1 MSIAAPAGAADWSDD
16 WDGGGDL
23 RGSYINEPKDWSG
36 LGDENDPLT
45 FEFGV
50 RYWYSW
56 GAQSASS
63 GGASVSATDNSHIGE
78 AHLRIEDHATNFYV
92 KGWAG
97 YAAVINGTVAA
108 PLNTISDGTIAYA
121 GGDVGWNV
129 FGSEGSGLG
138 FLAGYQ
144 YWNDSPDTGRFNYTT
159 ATSASDITYD
169 PVTGQTFV
177 PGNSAPNRLNAHMLR
192 LGIQGKANFNNFIDF
207 SAEIAAVPYAKVGG
221 QIGIDDVTFD
231 PSVYGGAA
239 PPPHRRNFRNIDLL
253 WPPPPG
259 PPGWGLRRPAG
270 ARVRHPPPPEN
281 GAPRRRPPLVP
292 AGHRGR
298 DLHRGQHRQPERVR
312 RPGHGL
318 RYRSD
323 VQQRRLHHHQQP
335 VLHAALRPH
344 GRADLRFLTSF
355 LSRLV
360 RLPREG

>member
-1 MSIAAPAGAADWSDD
+1 MYRLVPSVAAILVAMSIAAPAGAADWSDD

-78 AHLRIEDHATNFYV
+78 AHLRIEDHSTNFYV

-221 QIGIDDVTFD
+221 QIGLDDVSFD
-231 PSVYGGAA
+231 PSVYGGPAQ
-239 PPPHRRNFRNIDLL
+239 PPYGSNLGNIDFMRSS
-253 WPPPPG
+253 PTAID
-259 PPGWGLRRPAG
+259 GWGFGGMAEAWVGIRPIENMVLRLGGRAWYLQGTADATFTAASIGNPSESGGPGTGFDTDPTFNNAG
-270 ARVRHPPPPEN
+270 YITTNNPFSM
-281 GAPRRRPPLVP
+281 
-292 AGHRGR
+292 
-298 DLHRGQHRQPERVR
+298 
-312 RPGHGL
+312 L
-318 RYRSD
+318 RYG
-323 VQQRRLHHHQQP
+323 LM
-335 VLHAALRPH
+335 AE
-344 GRADLRFLTSF
+344 LTYAF
-355 LSRLV
+355 
-360 RLPREG
+360 